1 VTPLP
6 SPSPKA
12 RLFEIA
18 ALAAVYFGAAQ
29 LGLSLAF
36 SHPNASPVWPPTG
49 IALAAVLLWGYPVWP
64 GIMLGAFFAN
74 AWTAVPLWTAGS
86 IAVGNTLAALAGV
99 FLIRRFIGFRSPLE
113 QARNFFKFA
122 VLGAGLSCTVSAT
135 VGVTSLC
142 LGGSAPWTAYAW
154 TWWTWWLGDSIGVL
168 IVCSLVLAW
177 HDRPSG
183 VWDRRRLAEGA
194 LLTVLL
200 LSVTQIVFGGWSPL
214 GVSHYP
220 LEFALLPFFVWAGFR
235 FGQRGATTL
244 IFLATGV
251 GVWGTVHGFGPFV
264 RDTLNESLLLLQGYM
279 GVGVTTILAITA
291 VLTER
296 KTAETLLDDE
306 RVLLEKIAT
315 RGPLS
320 KALDALCL
328 STEKHSN
335 GMLCSILLLDADGV
349 HLRHGAAPSLPAT
362 YCQTIDGLAI
372 GPAVGSCGTAAYL
385 GRQVLVS
392 DIATD
397 PLWANYREL
406 AFRHQLR
413 ACWSSPICSTD
424 GVILGT
430 FALYYR
436 EPRSPSLGELHLIG
450 RATDLAAIAIERERA
465 EAALCRSEEQLRL
478 FVEHSPAAVAM
489 LDRHMRYLMASRRWH
504 TDYKLGEQ
512 DLTGRSYYEVF
523 PEIREMPHW
532 MEIHRRCLRG
542 AVERCDED
550 PFPRADGRMDW
561 VRWEIHPWFERTGE
575 IGGIIMYTEVI
586 TERKRLAEQL
596 RQSQKMETV
605 GRLAGGI
612 AHTFNNILTAILIQC
627 DLLKRG
633 LPAKDTRISE
643 IEAIGKAGE
652 QAAALT
658 RQLLAFSQRQVLQPR
673 ALNLNAVVRQVED
686 MIRQLVGEGRML
698 VTALAPEL
706 GHVKADPEQIQHV
719 ILNLAV
725 NAVDAMPRGGTLT
738 IVTANVDLATPS
750 VRPWETIPQGSY
762 VNLVVRDTGVG
773 MDLETCAHLFEPFFT
788 TKEVGQGAGLG
799 LAMAH
804 GIVKQ
809 TGGYVDVDSEPGRGT
824 MFMIYLPRI
833 EDAPQARPEC
843 GAQTTSPRGSETILV
858 VDDEPMVRRLI
869 RRILETSS
877 YTVLEAQQ
885 GDEAIRLL
893 EQHPAPIHLLL
904 TDMVMPG
911 INGQELANRG
921 LALHPSLKVL
931 FMTGYLGEAVS
942 RHEKEAVVPAILLKP
957 FKPDDLTRKV
967 REILG

>member
-1 VTPLP
+1 MNSRPASFLKTRLP
-6 SPSPKA
+6 K
-12 RLFEIA
+12 IA
-18 ALAAVYFGAAQ
+18 ALAALYFGAAQ

-49 IALAAVLLWGYPVWP
+49 IALAAVLLWGYPIWP

-74 AWTAVPLWTAGS
+74 ALTPVSLATAGG
-86 IAVGNTLAALAGV
+86 IAVGNTLAALAGAV
-99 FLIRRFIGFRSPLE
+99 LIRRFIGFRSPLD
-113 QARNFFKFA
+113 QAHDFFKFV

-142 LGGSAPWTAYAW
+142 LSGSAPWAAYTW
-154 TWWTWWLGDSIGVL
+154 TWWTWWLGDAIGIL
-168 IVCSLVLAW
+168 IVTSLVLAW
-177 HDRPSG
+177 HNRPPTE
-183 VWDRRRLAEGA
+183 WDQRRLVEGA
-194 LLTVLL
+194 LLVVLL
-200 LSVTQIVFGGWSPL
+200 LSVTQTVFGGWSPL

-220 LEFALLPFFVWAGFR
+220 LEFVLLPFFVWAGFR

-244 IFLATGV
+244 ILLATVV
-251 GVWGTVHGFGPFV
+251 GVWGTLQGFGPFA
-264 RDTLNESLLLLQGYM
+264 RDTLNESLLLMQSYM
-279 GVGVTTILAITA
+279 GVGALTILAMTA

-296 KTAETLLDDE
+296 KRAEALLGDE
-306 RVLLEKIAT
+306 RMILEKIAT
-315 RGPLS
+315 KGPLS

-328 STEKHSN
+328 STQKQSN
-335 GMLCSILLLDADGV
+335 GMLCSILLLDSDGV

-362 YCQTIDGLAI
+362 YRQAIDGIAI
-372 GPAVGSCGTAAYL
+372 GPSVGSCGTAAYL
-385 GRQVLVS
+385 GQQVIVS

-397 PLWANYREL
+397 PLWADYRAL
-406 AFRHQLR
+406 AERHQLR
-413 ACWSSPICSTD
+413 ACWSSPICSAD
-424 GVILGT
+424 GSILGT

-436 EPRSPSLGELHLIG
+436 EPRSPGSDELRLIG
-450 RATDLAAIAIERERA
+450 RATHLAALAIERDRA
-465 EAALCRSEEQLRL
+465 EEALRRSEDQLRL

-489 LDRHMRYLMASRRWH
+489 LDRHMRYLVASRRWR

-512 DLTGRSYYEVF
+512 NLTGRSHYEVF

-561 VRWEIHPWFERTGE
+561 VRWEIHPWRQRNGE

-586 TERKRLAEQL
+586 TERKRLEEQL

-612 AHTFNNILTAILIQC
+612 AHAFNNILTAILLQC
-627 DLLKRG
+627 DTVKRDFHPDD
-633 LPAKDTRISE
+633 LRVRDIEE
-643 IEAIGKAGE
+643 IKMAGE
-652 QAAALT
+652 RAAALT
-658 RQLLAFSQRQVLQPR
+658 RQLLAFSRRQVLQPQ
-673 ALNLNAVVRQVED
+673 ALNLNAIVRKAEGP
-686 MIRQLVGEGRML
+686 IRQLLGESIRL
-698 VTALAPEL
+698 VTALPPEL
-706 GHVKADPEQIQHV
+706 GLVNADPEQLKQV
-719 ILNLAV
+719 LLNLAV
-725 NAVDAMPRGGTLT
+725 NAQHAMSRGGTLT
-738 IVTANVDLATPS
+738 IVTANADLGTPA
-750 VRPWETIPQGSY
+750 VRPNETIPPGSY

-773 MDLETCAHLFEPFFT
+773 MDPETSAHLFEPFFT
-788 TKEVGQGAGLG
+788 TKEVGQGTGMG
-799 LAMAH
+799 LAMVH

-833 EDAPQARPEC
+833 ADAPQARPEC

-942 RHEKEAVVPAILLKP
+942 RHENETVVPAILLKP